1 MGEQQEALSKR
12 HEPQLLQE
20 SGPHPPTPTSA
31 SCSTWMPGSNSGSEE
46 GSSICEEPTD
56 AVWAQELH
64 EVIDKTAWNRR
75 QPFGAFYNKSRQF
88 GASNN
93 HFTLSGGD
101 SVGSQQYRQQVL
113 HPTNA
118 VGALAENEA
127 CQPGQTLRHFLV

>member
-20 SGPHPPTPTSA
+20 SGPHPPTPTSV

-75 QPFGAFYNKSRQF
+75 QQF

-113 HPTNA
+113 HPT
-118 VGALAENEA
+118 
-127 CQPGQTLRHFLV
+127 